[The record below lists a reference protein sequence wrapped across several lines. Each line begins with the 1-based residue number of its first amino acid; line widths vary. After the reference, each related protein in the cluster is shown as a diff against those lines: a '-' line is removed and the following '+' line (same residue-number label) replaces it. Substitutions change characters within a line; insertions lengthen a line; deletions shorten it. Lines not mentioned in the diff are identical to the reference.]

1 MAGGLERA
9 RLPRAGGVGERGVGL
24 WPLTRSCVQ
33 DDDHTSM
40 PSYFRF
46 LTLMAFHV
54 FLQEK
59 VSVFLDSVSKSLGS
73 TT

>member
-1 MAGGLERA
+1 MGYGALA
-9 RLPRAGGVGERGVGL
+9 
-24 WPLTRSCVQ
+24 LTGSFCVQ
-33 DDDHTSM
+33 DDSHVSM

-59 VSVFLDSVSKSLGS
+59 VSVFPSPVSESLGS
-73 TT
+73 RA